1 MFEVFGGR
9 GDGVTDWRD
18 GVCSSFGADITVR
31 GFFCGVPILL
41 RSKANAPADMGA
53 FRFPSP
59 GWGGGG
65 GMPQWCGG
73 GGMAVRLTMDKV
85 SWSG

>member
-1 MFEVFGGR
+1 MFTGR
-9 GDGVTDWRD
+9 GAGAMDWRD
-18 GVCSSFGADITVR
+18 GVCSSLGADITVR

-41 RSKANAPADMGA
+41 RSKANAPAEMGA
-53 FRFPSP
+53 LRLPLP
-59 GWGGGG
+59 GCGGGG

-73 GGMAVRLTMDKV
+73 GGMAVRLAMEKV